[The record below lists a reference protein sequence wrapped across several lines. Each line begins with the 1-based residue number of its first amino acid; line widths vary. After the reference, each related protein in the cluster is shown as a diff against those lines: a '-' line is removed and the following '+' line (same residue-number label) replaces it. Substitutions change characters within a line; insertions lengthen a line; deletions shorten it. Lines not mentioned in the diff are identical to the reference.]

1 MKKKSS
7 PGRDGSRGSND
18 RSRPATGRV
27 KFTRNDNGGD
37 RPARSEKKSPWDS
50 FDNDRPSRGE
60 RSSLALLPHEGRA
73 AGESGERGGRER
85 GPDSYR
91 DSRGSSSSS
100 DGEKRPYQR
109 RDDSGNSEQ
118 SKERGE
124 RGFSRGR
131 NDSSE
136 GTKRPYQRRDDSGES
151 RAPFSRGR
159 SDSSDGAKRPYK
171 RRDDIGE
178 SRAPFSRGRSDSGD
192 GEKRPYK
199 RSDESG
205 SSERSS
211 RALPPHEGRAAGV
224 SGERGPDSFRD
235 SRGRSSSGDGEKR
248 PYQRREEGNS
258 ERSSERGERGP
269 DSFRDSRGR
278 SSSGDGEKR
287 PYQRREEGSDR
298 GPDSYLDSRGRSDS
312 NDGEKR
318 PYDRADS
325 GERRAPFTRG
335 RSDSNDG
342 EKRPYKRSEF
352 GDRSSRAL
360 PPHEGRAAG
369 ESGDRGPDS
378 YRDSRERSE
387 RPAKRRDK
395 RGPPSREDRHSR
407 FEEKSSFR
415 DRPSYGKSGGR
426 RGAPRKR
433 SASTGDDLTGEIRL
447 NRFIGMAGI
456 CSRREADDLITAG
469 VISVNGQVA
478 TELGMKVKPGDDIRY
493 NGERIRNEKH
503 VYLLLNKPKDY
514 ITTSD
519 DPNDRKTVMELIAGA
534 CPERVYP
541 VGRLDRNTVGLLLF
555 TNDGDLARHLTHPS
569 SRVKKVYQ
577 AELDKNFKVSDA
589 RRLQE
594 GVELEDGISSVDE
607 ISIGNAKDDKKVVG
621 VELHSGKNRIVRR
634 MFEALGY
641 DVVKLD
647 RVGFAGLTKKDL
659 PRGRWRMLDEREVGF
674 LKMMGNGK
682 KKQASE

>member
-18 RSRPATGRV
+18 RSRPATGRG
-27 KFTRNDNGGD
+27 KFTRNDNSGD

-50 FDNDRPSRGE
+50 FDNEGSSRPSRGGSTE
-60 RSSLALLPHEGRA
+60 RSS
-73 AGESGERGGRER
+73 ERGGREQSSERGER
-85 GPDSYR
+85 GPDSY
-91 DSRGSSSSS
+91 
-100 DGEKRPYQR
+100 
-109 RDDSGNSEQ
+109 
-118 SKERGE
+118 
-124 RGFSRGR
+124 
-131 NDSSE
+131 
-136 GTKRPYQRRDDSGES
+136 
-151 RAPFSRGR
+151 
-159 SDSSDGAKRPYK
+159 
-171 RRDDIGE
+171 
-178 SRAPFSRGRSDSGD
+178 
-192 GEKRPYK
+192 
-199 RSDESG
+199 
-205 SSERSS
+205 
-211 RALPPHEGRAAGV
+211 
-224 SGERGPDSFRD
+224 RD

-248 PYQRREEGNS
+248 PYQRREEG
-258 ERSSERGERGP
+258 GERRAP
-269 DSFRDSRGR
+269 F
-278 SSSGDGEKR
+278 
-287 PYQRREEGSDR
+287 
-298 GPDSYLDSRGRSDS
+298 SRGRSDS

-318 PYDRADS
+318 PYQRREEG
-325 GERRAPFTRG
+325 GESRAPFSRGRSDSRDGEKRPYQRREEGGESRAPFSRG

-342 EKRPYKRSEF
+342 EKRPFAERSPERGERGPDSYRDSRGRSDSGDGEKRPYKRRDEN
-352 GDRSSRAL
+352 GESRA
-360 PPHEGRAAG
+360 PFTRGRSDSRDGEKRPYQRREESG
-369 ESGDRGPDS
+369 ESRAPFTRGRSDSRDGEKRSYQKREESNDRGPDS
-378 YRDSRERSE
+378 YRDSSERSE

-395 RGPPSREDRHSR
+395 SGPPSREDRHSR

-569 SRVKKVYQ
+569 SRVKKIYQ

-682 KKQASE
+682 KKQAD

>member
-1 MKKKSS
+1 LQPNLLKMKKKSS

-18 RSRPATGRV
+18 RSRPATGRGQ
-27 KFTRNDNGGD
+27 FTRNDNSGD

-50 FDNDRPSRGE
+50 FDNDRPSRG
-60 RSSLALLPHEGRA
+60 RS
-73 AGESGERGGRER
+73 
-85 GPDSYR
+85 D
-91 DSRGSSSSS
+91 SS

-109 RDDSGNSEQ
+109 REEGGESRAPFTRGRNSSGDNEKRPYQRRDDN
-118 SKERGE
+118 GE
-124 RGFSRGR
+124 SRAPFSRGR
-131 NDSSE
+131 SDSRDGE
-136 GTKRPYQRRDDSGES
+136 KRPYQKRDEGGESRAPFTRGRSDFNDGEKRPYKRRDDSGES

-159 SDSSDGAKRPYK
+159 SDSN
-171 RRDDIGE
+171 
-178 SRAPFSRGRSDSGD
+178 D

-199 RSDESG
+199 RRDESG
-205 SSERSS
+205 ES
-211 RALPPHEGRAAGV
+211 
-224 SGERGPDSFRD
+224 
-235 SRGRSSSGDGEKR
+235 
-248 PYQRREEGNS
+248 
-258 ERSSERGERGP
+258 
-269 DSFRDSRGR
+269 
-278 SSSGDGEKR
+278 
-287 PYQRREEGSDR
+287 
-298 GPDSYLDSRGRSDS
+298 
-312 NDGEKR
+312 
-318 PYDRADS
+318 
-325 GERRAPFTRG
+325 RAPFSRG

-342 EKRPYKRSEF
+342 EKRPYKRRDESGE
-352 GDRSSRAL
+352 SRAPFTRGRSDYNDGEKRPYQL
-360 PPHEGRAAG
+360 REEG
-369 ESGDRGPDS
+369 SDRGFSRGRSDS
-378 YRDSRERSE
+378 NDGEKRPYKRRDDNGEERAPFSRGRSDSNDGEKRPYQRREENNDRGFSGEGSE
-387 RPAKRRDK
+387 RPYKKREK
-395 RGPPSREDRHSR
+395 SGPPSREDRHSR
-407 FEEKSSFR
+407 FEEKSSYR

-433 SASTGDDLTGEIRL
+433 SASTGADLTGEIRL

-569 SRVKKVYQ
+569 SRVKKIYQ

-594 GVELEDGISSVDE
+594 GVELEDGVSSVDE

-674 LKMMGNGK
+674 LKMMGGGK
-682 KKQASE
+682 KKQAE

>member
-27 KFTRNDNGGD
+27 KFTRNDNSGD

-60 RSSLALLPHEGRA
+60 RSS
-73 AGESGERGGRER
+73 ESGERG
-85 GPDSYR
+85 S
-91 DSRGSSSSS
+91 
-100 DGEKRPYQR
+100 Q
-109 RDDSGNSEQ
+109 
-118 SKERGE
+118 RGE
-124 RGFSRGR
+124 RSA
-131 NDSSE
+131 E
-136 GTKRPYQRRDDSGES
+136 SGER
-151 RAPFSRGR
+151 RAPFT
-159 SDSSDGAKRPYK
+159 
-171 RRDDIGE
+171 
-178 SRAPFSRGRSDSGD
+178 
-192 GEKRPYK
+192 
-199 RSDESG
+199 
-205 SSERSS
+205 
-211 RALPPHEGRAAGV
+211 
-224 SGERGPDSFRD
+224 
-235 SRGRSSSGDGEKR
+235 RGRSSSNDGEKR
-248 PYQRREEGNS
+248 PYQRREEN
-258 ERSSERGERGP
+258 GE
-269 DSFRDSRGR
+269 SRA
-278 SSSGDGEKR
+278 
-287 PYQRREEGSDR
+287 PF
-298 GPDSYLDSRGRSDS
+298 SRGRSDS

-318 PYDRADS
+318 PYKRREESGESRAPFSRGREDRAES
-325 GERRAPFTRG
+325 GERRAPFTRGRSDSNDGEKRPYKRSEFGDRSSESGERRAPFTRGRSDSNDGEKRPYQRREEGGNTESGERGFSRGRSSFGDGEKRPYKRRDDNENSERSSERGFSRG

-360 PPHEGRAAG
+360 PPHEGRATG
-369 ESGDRGPDS
+369 ESGDRGFS
-378 YRDSRERSE
+378 RDNET
-387 RPAKRRDK
+387 RPYKKRDK
-395 RGPPSREDRHSR
+395 SGPPSREDRHSR

-674 LKMMGNGK
+674 LKMMGGGK

>member
-7 PGRDGSRGSND
+7 PGRDGSRGSNN

-27 KFTRNDNGGD
+27 KFTRNDNSGD

-60 RSSLALLPHEGRA
+60 RSA
-73 AGESGERGGRER
+73 ESGER
-85 GPDSYR
+85 
-91 DSRGSSSSS
+91 
-100 DGEKRPYQR
+100 
-109 RDDSGNSEQ
+109 
-118 SKERGE
+118 
-124 RGFSRGR
+124 
-131 NDSSE
+131 
-136 GTKRPYQRRDDSGES
+136 
-151 RAPFSRGR
+151 RAPFT
-159 SDSSDGAKRPYK
+159 
-171 RRDDIGE
+171 
-178 SRAPFSRGRSDSGD
+178 
-192 GEKRPYK
+192 
-199 RSDESG
+199 
-205 SSERSS
+205 
-211 RALPPHEGRAAGV
+211 
-224 SGERGPDSFRD
+224 
-235 SRGRSSSGDGEKR
+235 RGRSSSGDSEKR
-248 PYQRREEGNS
+248 PYQRREEG
-258 ERSSERGERGP
+258 GE
-269 DSFRDSRGR
+269 S
-278 SSSGDGEKR
+278 
-287 PYQRREEGSDR
+287 
-298 GPDSYLDSRGRSDS
+298 
-312 NDGEKR
+312 
-318 PYDRADS
+318 
-325 GERRAPFTRG
+325 RAPFTRG

-342 EKRPYKRSEF
+342 EKRPYKRRDEN
-352 GDRSSRAL
+352 GEDRAPFSRGREDRAESGESRA
-360 PPHEGRAAG
+360 PFTRGRSDSNDG
-369 ESGDRGPDS
+369 EKRP
-378 YRDSRERSE
+378 YKRRDENENSE
-387 RPAKRRDK
+387 RPYKKRDK
-395 RGPPSREDRHSR
+395 SGPPSREDRHSR

>member
-1 MKKKSS
+1 MYQ
-7 PGRDGSRGSND
+7 R
-18 RSRPATGRV
+18 
-27 KFTRNDNGGD
+27 
-37 RPARSEKKSPWDS
+37 RSEKSE
-50 FDNDRPSRGE
+50 F
-60 RSSLALLPHEGRA
+60 
-73 AGESGERGGRER
+73 
-85 GPDSYR
+85 GP
-91 DSRGSSSSS
+91 
-100 DGEKRPYQR
+100 E
-109 RDDSGNSEQ
+109 
-118 SKERGE
+118 
-124 RGFSRGR
+124 
-131 NDSSE
+131 SSE
-136 GTKRPYQRRDDSGES
+136 G
-151 RAPFSRGR
+151 
-159 SDSSDGAKRPYK
+159 KRPYK
-171 RRDDIGE
+171 RRDD
-178 SRAPFSRGRSDSGD
+178 
-192 GEKRPYK
+192 
-199 RSDESG
+199 
-205 SSERSS
+205 SE
-211 RALPPHEGRAAGV
+211 GG
-224 SGERGPDSFRD
+224 F
-235 SRGRSSSGDGEKR
+235 
-248 PYQRREEGNS
+248 
-258 ERSSERGERGP
+258 
-269 DSFRDSRGR
+269 
-278 SSSGDGEKR
+278 
-287 PYQRREEGSDR
+287 
-298 GPDSYLDSRGRSDS
+298 
-312 NDGEKR
+312 
-318 PYDRADS
+318 
-325 GERRAPFTRG
+325 
-335 RSDSNDG
+335 G

-352 GDRSSRAL
+352 GAESSESSESS
-360 PPHEGRAAG
+360 EGK
-369 ESGDRGPDS
+369 
-378 YRDSRERSE
+378 
-387 RPAKRRDK
+387 RPYKRRDDSEGGFGEK
-395 RGPPSREDRHSR
+395 RPYKRSEFGAESSEGKRPYKKRDDSEGGFGEKRSFQRDERGEGSTERRPYGKRPPSRDDRHAK
-407 FEEKSSFR
+407 FEEKKHFR
-415 DRPSYGKSGGR
+415 DRPAYGKGGGR
-426 RGAPRKR
+426 KSSPRKR
-433 SASTGDDLTGEIRL
+433 SASTGADLTGEIRL

-569 SRVKKVYQ
+569 SRVKKIYQ

-634 MFEALGY
+634 LFEALGY

>member
-18 RSRPATGRV
+18 RSRPATGRG
-27 KFTRNDNGGD
+27 KFTRNDNSGD

-60 RSSLALLPHEGRA
+60 RSS
-73 AGESGERGGRER
+73 ESGERGGRVRRTESGERSTER

-91 DSRGSSSSS
+91 DSRG
-100 DGEKRPYQR
+100 
-109 RDDSGNSEQ
+109 
-118 SKERGE
+118 
-124 RGFSRGR
+124 R

-136 GTKRPYQRRDDSGES
+136 G
-151 RAPFSRGR
+151 A
-159 SDSSDGAKRPYK
+159 
-171 RRDDIGE
+171 
-178 SRAPFSRGRSDSGD
+178 
-192 GEKRPYK
+192 
-199 RSDESG
+199 
-205 SSERSS
+205 
-211 RALPPHEGRAAGV
+211 
-224 SGERGPDSFRD
+224 
-235 SRGRSSSGDGEKR
+235 KR
-248 PYQRREEGNS
+248 PYQRREEN
-258 ERSSERGERGP
+258 GE
-269 DSFRDSRGR
+269 SRA
-278 SSSGDGEKR
+278 
-287 PYQRREEGSDR
+287 PF
-298 GPDSYLDSRGRSDS
+298 SRGRSDS

-318 PYDRADS
+318 PYKRREDS
-325 GERRAPFTRG
+325 GESRAPFSRGREDRSESGDRRAPFTRG

-342 EKRPYKRSEF
+342 EKRPYRRAESGERRAESFGEKRSYQKREDSSERGEGRGMYQRRSESAEGFEGKRPYKRRDENENTEGKRPFKRSEF
-352 GDRSSRAL
+352 GEQSSENS
-360 PPHEGRAAG
+360 EGK
-369 ESGDRGPDS
+369 
-378 YRDSRERSE
+378 
-387 RPAKRRDK
+387 RPYKRRDDSEGGLGEK
-395 RGPPSREDRHSR
+395 RSYQRRDDNAGGFGGKRSFQRDEKGEGSSERRPYSKRPPSREDRHAR
-407 FEEKSSFR
+407 FEEKSSYR

-433 SASTGDDLTGEIRL
+433 NASAGADLSGEIRL

-469 VISVNGQVA
+469 VISVNGKVA

-569 SRVKKVYQ
+569 SRVKKIYQ
-577 AELDKNFKVSDA
+577 AVLDKNFKVADA

-594 GVELEDGISSVDE
+594 GIELEDGISSVDQ
-607 ISIGNAKDDKKVVG
+607 ISIGNGKDDKKTVG

-641 DVVKLD
+641 EVEKLD
-647 RVGFAGLTKKDL
+647 RVEFAGLTKKDL

-674 LKMMGNGK
+674 LKMMGTGK
-682 KKQASE
+682 KKQAE

>member
-18 RSRPATGRV
+18 RSRPATGRG
-27 KFTRNDNGGD
+27 KFTRNDNSGD

-50 FDNDRPSRGE
+50 FDNEGSSRPARGGSSERGERGSQRGE
-60 RSSLALLPHEGRA
+60 RSA
-73 AGESGERGGRER
+73 ESGERRAPFTRGR
-85 GPDSYR
+85 
-91 DSRGSSSSS
+91 SSSG

-109 RDDSGNSEQ
+109 REESGES
-118 SKERGE
+118 RAP
-124 RGFSRGR
+124 FTRGR
-131 NDSSE
+131 SSSGDGE
-136 GTKRPYQRRDDSGES
+136 KRPYKRRDDSGES
-151 RAPFSRGR
+151 RAPFT
-159 SDSSDGAKRPYK
+159 
-171 RRDDIGE
+171 
-178 SRAPFSRGRSDSGD
+178 
-192 GEKRPYK
+192 
-199 RSDESG
+199 
-205 SSERSS
+205 
-211 RALPPHEGRAAGV
+211 
-224 SGERGPDSFRD
+224 
-235 SRGRSSSGDGEKR
+235 RGRSSSGDGEKR
-248 PYQRREEGNS
+248 PYQRREEGGNT
-258 ERSSERGERGP
+258 ERSSERGERSP
-269 DSFRDSRGR
+269 DSYRDSRGR
-278 SSSGDGEKR
+278 SDSRDGEKR
-287 PYQRREEGSDR
+287 PYQRRD
-298 GPDSYLDSRGRSDS
+298 
-312 NDGEKR
+312 
-318 PYDRADS
+318 DS
-325 GERRAPFTRG
+325 GESRAPFTRG

-342 EKRPYKRSEF
+342 EKRPYKRRDEN
-352 GDRSSRAL
+352 GESRA
-360 PPHEGRAAG
+360 PFTRGRSDSHDGEKRPYQRREESG
-369 ESGDRGPDS
+369 ESRAPFTRGRSDSRDGEKRPYQKREESNDRGPVS
-378 YRDSRERSE
+378 YRDSSERSD

-395 RGPPSREDRHSR
+395 SGPPSREDRHSR
-407 FEEKSSFR
+407 FEEKSSYR

-569 SRVKKVYQ
+569 SRVKKIYQ

-594 GVELEDGISSVDE
+594 GVELEDGVSSVDE

-682 KKQASE
+682 KKQAE

>member
-18 RSRPATGRV
+18 RSRPATGRG
-27 KFTRNDNGGD
+27 KFTRNDNSGD

-50 FDNDRPSRGE
+50 FDNEGSSRPSRGGSTE
-60 RSSLALLPHEGRA
+60 RSSER
-73 AGESGERGGRER
+73 GERSRER

-91 DSRGSSSSS
+91 DSRGRSSSG
-100 DGEKRPYQR
+100 DGAKRPYQR
-109 RDDSGNSEQ
+109 RDE
-118 SKERGE
+118 
-124 RGFSRGR
+124 
-131 NDSSE
+131 
-136 GTKRPYQRRDDSGES
+136 SGES

-159 SDSSDGAKRPYK
+159 EDSA
-171 RRDDIGE
+171 E
-178 SRAPFSRGRSDSGD
+178 SGD
-192 GEKRPYK
+192 
-199 RSDESG
+199 
-205 SSERSS
+205 
-211 RALPPHEGRAAGV
+211 
-224 SGERGPDSFRD
+224 
-235 SRGRSSSGDGEKR
+235 
-248 PYQRREEGNS
+248 
-258 ERSSERGERGP
+258 
-269 DSFRDSRGR
+269 
-278 SSSGDGEKR
+278 
-287 PYQRREEGSDR
+287 
-298 GPDSYLDSRGRSDS
+298 
-312 NDGEKR
+312 
-318 PYDRADS
+318 
-325 GERRAPFTRG
+325 RRAPFTRG

-342 EKRPYKRSEF
+342 EKRPYKRRDDSGESRAPF
-352 GDRSSRAL
+352 TRGRSSSGDGEKR
-360 PPHEGRAAG
+360 PYKRRDDMG
-369 ESGDRGPDS
+369 ESRAPFSRGRSDSNDGEKRTYKRRDESGSTERSSERGERGPDS
-378 YRDSRERSE
+378 YRDSRGRSSFGDGE
-387 RPAKRRDK
+387 KRPYKRRDDNGEERAPFSRGREDRAESGERRAPFTRGKSDSGDGEK
-395 RGPPSREDRHSR
+395 RPYKRSEFGDRSSERGERGSRERSSESRERGPDSYRDSRDNETRPYKKRDKSGPPSREDRHSR
-407 FEEKSSFR
+407 FEEKSSYR

-433 SASTGDDLTGEIRL
+433 SASTGADLTGEIRL

-569 SRVKKVYQ
+569 SRVKKIYQ

-594 GVELEDGISSVDE
+594 GVELEDGVSSVDE

-682 KKQASE
+682 KKQAD

>member
-18 RSRPATGRV
+18 RSRPATGRGRAP
-27 KFTRNDNGGD
+27 RNDDRGS
-37 RPARSEKKSPWDS
+37 RPARSEKKSAWDD
-50 FDNDRPSRGE
+50 FDNSSSR
-60 RSSLALLPHEGRA
+60 S
-73 AGESGERGGRER
+73 ESGAR
-85 GPDSYR
+85 
-91 DSRGSSSSS
+91 
-100 DGEKRPYQR
+100 
-109 RDDSGNSEQ
+109 
-118 SKERGE
+118 
-124 RGFSRGR
+124 
-131 NDSSE
+131 
-136 GTKRPYQRRDDSGES
+136 
-151 RAPFSRGR
+151 
-159 SDSSDGAKRPYK
+159 
-171 RRDDIGE
+171 
-178 SRAPFSRGRSDSGD
+178 
-192 GEKRPYK
+192 
-199 RSDESG
+199 
-205 SSERSS
+205 SSERS
-211 RALPPHEGRAAGV
+211 
-224 SGERGPDSFRD
+224 
-235 SRGRSSSGDGEKR
+235 GEKR
-248 PYQRREEGNS
+248 PYQRRE
-258 ERSSERGERGP
+258 
-269 DSFRDSRGR
+269 
-278 SSSGDGEKR
+278 
-287 PYQRREEGSDR
+287 
-298 GPDSYLDSRGRSDS
+298 
-312 NDGEKR
+312 
-318 PYDRADS
+318 DRAES

-342 EKRPYKRSEF
+342 EKRPYQRRE
-352 GDRSSRAL
+352 
-360 PPHEGRAAG
+360 EG
-369 ESGDRGPDS
+369 SDRGPDS
-378 YRDSRERSE
+378 YRDSRGRSSFGDGEKRPYQRRDESAGEKRPYQKREENGERGEGQGMYQRRSE
-387 RPAKRRDK
+387 KSEFGPESSEGKRPYKRRDDSEGGFGEK
-395 RGPPSREDRHSR
+395 RPYKRSEFGAESSEGKRPYKKRDDSEGGFGEKRSFQRDERGEGSTERRPYGKRPPSRDDRHAK
-407 FEEKSSFR
+407 FEEKKHFR
-415 DRPSYGKSGGR
+415 DRPAYGKGGGR
-426 RGAPRKR
+426 KSSPRKR
-433 SASTGDDLTGEIRL
+433 SASTGADLTGEIRL

-569 SRVKKVYQ
+569 SRVKKIYQ

-634 MFEALGY
+634 LFEALGY

>member
-27 KFTRNDNGGD
+27 KFTRNDNSGD

-60 RSSLALLPHEGRA
+60 RSS
-73 AGESGERGGRER
+73 ESGERGSQRGERSAESGERRAPFTRGR
-85 GPDSYR
+85 
-91 DSRGSSSSS
+91 SSSGDGEKRSYQRRDEGGESRAPFTRGRSS
-100 DGEKRPYQR
+100 SGDGEKRPYQR
-109 RDDSGNSEQ
+109 RDEG
-118 SKERGE
+118 GE
-124 RGFSRGR
+124 SRAPFTRGR
-131 NDSSE
+131 SSSGDGEKRSYQRRDE
-136 GTKRPYQRRDDSGES
+136 GGESRAPFTRGRSSSGGGEKRPYQRREEGGES
-151 RAPFSRGR
+151 TAPFT
-159 SDSSDGAKRPYK
+159 
-171 RRDDIGE
+171 
-178 SRAPFSRGRSDSGD
+178 
-192 GEKRPYK
+192 
-199 RSDESG
+199 
-205 SSERSS
+205 
-211 RALPPHEGRAAGV
+211 
-224 SGERGPDSFRD
+224 
-235 SRGRSSSGDGEKR
+235 RGRSSSGDGEKR
-248 PYQRREEGNS
+248 PYQRREEG
-258 ERSSERGERGP
+258 GEI
-269 DSFRDSRGR
+269 
-278 SSSGDGEKR
+278 
-287 PYQRREEGSDR
+287 
-298 GPDSYLDSRGRSDS
+298 
-312 NDGEKR
+312 
-318 PYDRADS
+318 
-325 GERRAPFTRG
+325 RAPFTRG

-342 EKRPYKRSEF
+342 EKRPYKRRDEN
-352 GDRSSRAL
+352 GEDRAPFSRGREDRAESGESRA
-360 PPHEGRAAG
+360 PFTRGRSDSNDG
-369 ESGDRGPDS
+369 EKRP
-378 YRDSRERSE
+378 YKRRDENENSE
-387 RPAKRRDK
+387 RPYKKRDK
-395 RGPPSREDRHSR
+395 SGPPSREDRHSR

-682 KKQASE
+682 KKQAD